1 LPDKETFM
9 DRSSVQDWLDRYSA
23 AWLSY
28 DEAAIR
34 SLFAPDARY
43 RYHPYDPEADT
54 VVGVDAIVKDWL
66 DNRDTTGTY
75 DSHYEPY
82 AVEGDRAVAI
92 GRSRYYEDASKAKLI
107 REYRNVYLLL
117 FDAEGRCTKFTESFM
132 ETPERLREQTVS
144 SPA

>member
-1 LPDKETFM
+1 MPDKEILM

-43 RYHPYDPEADT
+43 RYHPYDPESDT
-54 VVGVDAIVKDWL
+54 VVGVEAITKDWL
-66 DNRDTTGTY
+66 DNRDNAGTY

-92 GRSRYYEDASKAKLI
+92 GWSRYYEDASKAKLI

-117 FDAEGRCTKFTESFM
+117 FDPDARCTEFTEFFM
-132 ETPERLREQTVS
+132 ETPERLRSQAVS